1 MRNWLLHITLFLTAI
16 ILLTVSASGQ
26 RISFGL
32 YATEGITLTPQGLG
46 ELNFNDK
53 QPVILAGNTVNIGLA
68 DDAVAIIAIEGR
80 ADMDVT
86 VILTPDATLD
96 LNPDNKIPL
105 ALRFA
110 YSNRGIETGEL
121 AREHAIEVP
130 LGFTSV
136 TFPMVRRSSGLP
148 APPLVP
154 AHEGYSPPTAKTWLF
169 VYGTLGPVPNNAAAG
184 IYDGNIDVTVSYSTY

>member
-1 MRNWLLHITLFLTAI
+1 MRNRLLHITLFLTAI

-154 AHEGYSPPTAKTWLF
+154 AHEGYSPPTAKAWLF
-169 VYGTLGPVPNNAAAG
+169 IYGTLGPVPNNAAAG
-184 IYDGNIDVTVSYSTY
+184 IYDGNIDVTVNYSTY